1 LKVALSTIEP
11 TKPIK
16 SLNAKKVMT
25 VIMPM
30 EIIGAGF
37 GQAQKCGG
45 VKLIKWIPFV
55 LFLIISNGNIDI
67 NTVDPV

>member
-1 LKVALSTIEP
+1 
-11 TKPIK
+11 
-16 SLNAKKVMT
+16 MT
-25 VIMPM
+25 VIMSM

-67 NTVDPV
+67 NTVEPV

>member
-30 EIIGAGF
+30 E
-37 GQAQKCGG
+37 K
-45 VKLIKWIPFV
+45 V
-55 LFLIISNGNIDI
+55 LALDRHKNVVVLN
-67 NTVDPV
+67 